1 MLDESLINIV
11 GDDGDLE
18 VVEVIDLNP
27 NKGVCVL
34 EGQRKVANDLES
46 DNAHTTLRTKRKD
59 YKQKWQQQ
67 TILHVAKLQ
76 AQENVLFAQEEAR
89 SLT

>member
-1 MLDESLINIV
+1 VLDESLINIV
-11 GDDGDLE
+11 GNDGDLE
-18 VVEVIDLNP
+18 GVEIKDFNP

-34 EGQRKVANDLES
+34 EGQTKVANDLES
-46 DNAHTTLRTKRKD
+46 DNTHTIPRTKRRD

-67 TILHVAKLQ
+67 AIFHVAKIQ
-76 AQENVLFAQEEAR
+76 AQENVLSAQEEVR